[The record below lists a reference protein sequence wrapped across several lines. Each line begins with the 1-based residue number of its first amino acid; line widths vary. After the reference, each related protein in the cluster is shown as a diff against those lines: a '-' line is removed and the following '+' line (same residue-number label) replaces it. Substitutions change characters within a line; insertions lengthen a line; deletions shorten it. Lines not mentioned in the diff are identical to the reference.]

1 MSIWQ
6 AADTIID
13 IMENI
18 PNIVN
23 ITKTSRI
30 NEKQNMIRWIAGA
43 ALGIACVG
51 FGIHA
56 YYRYEEREAAVQEM
70 EARGQQE
77 NEDAEDQKNGILTW
91 NGKKYRRNTAMRAI
105 LCMGIDTKGRWHH
118 R

>member
-1 MSIWQ
+1 
-6 AADTIID
+6 
-13 IMENI
+13 
-18 PNIVN
+18 
-23 ITKTSRI
+23 
-30 NEKQNMIRWIAGA
+30 MIRWIAGA
-43 ALGIACVG
+43 AVGIACVG

-105 LCMGIDTKGRWHH
+105 LCMRRYSGWKRRRCRCHLSDRRGRVQRSGSDCTDSKKYNDGDRGI
-118 R
+118 

>member
-23 ITKTSRI
+23 ITE
-30 NEKQNMIRWIAGA
+30 NESDKCKKQNMIRWIAGA
-43 ALGIACVG
+43 AVGIACVG

-77 NEDAEDQKNGILTW
+77 NEDAEDQEKW
-91 NGKKYRRNTAMRAI
+91 EF
-105 LCMGIDTKGRWHH
+105 
-118 R
+118 